1 MNRAFCVP
9 PKICSEG
16 VDTIV
21 AVLHVN
27 APIDADSLAGVSTEV
42 RTAWEL
48 TRRLSPRGQVRVM
61 KRDAYGR
68 LDENSY
74 PSFHRVGP
82 AAPTT
87 PWCIRLADDTG
98 LFRLLCFDFD
108 GKDKYGIDA
117 ELMERAADDA
127 DALSRILDELTIVHV
142 LCQSSGTG
150 GRHIWVAVPGGAS
163 AEIVGALARAARA
176 NYRTLDHGMLLNV
189 REGAARPPLS
199 PHRDGSSST
208 IIRGQLDA
216 LTASRTAPDDLI
228 ALSRVLDERTPALRA
243 ADSVPSGP
251 VDARHRAHRQLSTAG
266 LAHMATIDGGSNPS
280 WTGFMCLL
288 SAANAGWSL
297 ADALHA
303 AKTAPG
309 MEHYR
314 TKNTDRG
321 SRRTR
326 STAEAHDRLER
337 QWTKACEYAA
347 VQRPLPA
354 RREPAD
360 FTELNAIV
368 SDVDALLNC
377 FRVNPGRW
385 GRTESAL
392 SQRTILTALAY
403 LTLQTGKRVVAASIR
418 DLALMAGLG
427 RTTAADALHRLAAA
441 GFIQRVSTSGGGNAA
456 EWRLTLDFSTAYGTV
471 RSQLLTNPRPP
482 MDLFNMRA
490 DQVATLEEQLT
501 DQRHDLFT
509 RAGLGHLAG
518 KLYAIL
524 RQHPA
529 LTVES
534 AARILGV
541 STRHVVTVLS
551 RLRRYK
557 LIVKYVD
564 GWARS
569 KRDLRDSAAR
579 LLGVAGTLADRAE
592 RYRAEREVWGWWQA
606 ELATMTTTPRRRPRR
621 PHVSSRTL
629 EFTDTTP
636 GERAWPRYPRDGE
649 GRGDHREARFWAT
662 HGMLSPDSL
671 WWSSAA

>member
-1 MNRAFCVP
+1 
-9 PKICSEG
+9 
-16 VDTIV
+16 
-21 AVLHVN
+21 
-27 APIDADSLAGVSTEV
+27 
-42 RTAWEL
+42 
-48 TRRLSPRGQVRVM
+48 M

-82 AAPTT
+82 TAPTT

-98 LFRLLCFDFD
+98 LYRLLCFDFD
-108 GKDKYGIDA
+108 GKDKYGIDT
-117 ELMERAADDA
+117 ELMERAVDEA
-127 DALSRILDELTIVHV
+127 DALSHILDELAIVHLV
-142 LCQSSGTG
+142 CQSSGTG
-150 GRHIWVAVPGGAS
+150 GRHIWIAVPAGAP
-163 AEIVGALARAARA
+163 AEVVGALARAARA

-199 PHRDGSSST
+199 PHRDGSNST
-208 IIRGQLDA
+208 IIRGQLDT
-216 LTASRTAPDDLI
+216 LTASRIVPDDLI
-228 ALSRVLDERTPALRA
+228 ALTVVLDEQKPALRA
-243 ADSVPSGP
+243 AESVPSGP
-251 VDARHRAHRQLSTAG
+251 VDARHRAHRQLSAAG
-266 LAHMATIDGGSNPS
+266 LAHMATIGGGSNPS

-288 SAANAGWSL
+288 AAANAGWSL
-297 ADALHA
+297 ADVEHA

-314 TKNTDRG
+314 TKNIGRG
-321 SRRTR
+321 NRRNR

-337 QWTKACEYAA
+337 QWAKAREYAA

-354 RREPAD
+354 RREPTD
-360 FTELNAIV
+360 LTELGAIV
-368 SDVDALLNC
+368 ADVDDLLTR
-377 FRVNPGRW
+377 FRVSPGRW

-418 DLALMAGLG
+418 DLALMVGLG
-427 RTTAADALHRLAAA
+427 RTTAADALQRLAEA
-441 GFIQRVSTSGGGNAA
+441 GFIQRASASDGGNAA
-456 EWRLTLDFSTAYGTV
+456 EWRLSLDFSTTHGTV
-471 RSQLLTNPRPP
+471 RSQPLNNPRPP
-482 MDLFNMRA
+482 TDLFNIRA
-490 DQVATLEEQLT
+490 DQVSTLEEQLT

-518 KLYAIL
+518 KLYATL
-524 RQHPA
+524 RQFPA
-529 LTVES
+529 LTIES

-541 STRHVVTVLS
+541 TIRHTATVLS
-551 RLRRYK
+551 RLRRHK
-557 LIVKYVD
+557 LIVKHVD

-569 KRDLRDSAAR
+569 KRDLRDRAAQ
-579 LLGVAGTLADRAE
+579 LIGVAGTLADRAE
-592 RYRAEREVWGWWQA
+592 KYRTEREVWAWWQA
-606 ELATMTTTPRRRPRR
+606 ELTTMTTTPRNRPRR

>member
-1 MNRAFCVP
+1 
-9 PKICSEG
+9 
-16 VDTIV
+16 
-21 AVLHVN
+21 LHVN
-27 APIDADSLAGVSTEV
+27 SPFSAVSPGGVSSELWA
-42 RTAWEL
+42 AWEL
-48 TRRLSPRGQVRVM
+48 TRRLSPRDQVRVM

-82 AAPTT
+82 VAPTT

-98 LFRLLCFDFD
+98 LYRLLCFDFD
-108 GKDKYGIDA
+108 GKDKYGVDA
-117 ELMERAADDA
+117 ELMERAVDDA
-127 DALSRILDELTIVHV
+127 DALSRILDELAIAHIV
-142 LCQSSGTG
+142 CQSSGTG
-150 GRHIWVAVPGGAS
+150 GRHIWIAVPAGAPG
-163 AEIVGALARAARA
+163 EVVGALARAARA

-216 LTASRTAPDDLI
+216 LMASRTAPDDLI
-228 ALSRVLDERTPALRA
+228 ALSRVLDERKPALSA
-243 ADSVPSGP
+243 AESVPSGL
-251 VDARHRAHRQLSTAG
+251 VDDRHRAHRQLSAAG
-266 LAHMATIDGGSNPS
+266 LAHMATIGGGSNPS

-288 SAANAGWSL
+288 AAANAGWSL
-297 ADALHA
+297 ADVEHA

-314 TKNTDRG
+314 TKNTGRG
-321 SRRTR
+321 SRRNR
-326 STAEAHDRLER
+326 SAAEGHDRLER
-337 QWTKACEYAA
+337 QWAKAREYAA

-354 RREPAD
+354 QREPAD
-360 FTELNAIV
+360 LTELNAIV
-368 SDVDALLNC
+368 TDVEDLLTR
-377 FRVNPGRW
+377 FRVSPGRW

-427 RTTAADALHRLAAA
+427 RTTAADALQRLAAA
-441 GFIQRVSTSGGGNAA
+441 GFARRVSASDGGNAA

-471 RSQLLTNPRPP
+471 RSQLLDNPRPP
-482 MDLFNMRA
+482 MELFNVRA
-490 DQVATLEEQLT
+490 DQVATLEEHLT

-518 KLYAIL
+518 KLYATL
-524 RQHPA
+524 RQLPA
-529 LTVES
+529 LTLES
-534 AARILGV
+534 AAQILGV
-541 STRHVVTVLS
+541 TTRHAATVFS
-551 RLRRYK
+551 RLRRHK
-557 LIVKYVD
+557 LIVKHAE

-579 LLGVAGTLADRAE
+579 LIGVAGTLADRAE
-592 RYRAEREVWGWWQA
+592 RYRAEREVWAWWQA
-606 ELATMTTTPRRRPRR
+606 ELATMTTTPRNRPRR

-629 EFTDTTP
+629 GFTDTTP

-649 GRGDHREARFWAT
+649 GRGDHREARFWANN
-662 HGMLSPDSL
+662 GMLSPDSL

>member
-1 MNRAFCVP
+1 
-9 PKICSEG
+9 
-16 VDTIV
+16 
-21 AVLHVN
+21 
-27 APIDADSLAGVSTEV
+27 
-42 RTAWEL
+42 
-48 TRRLSPRGQVRVM
+48 M

-87 PWCIRLADDTG
+87 PWCIRLADETG
-98 LFRLLCFDFD
+98 LYRLLCFDFD
-108 GKDKYGIDA
+108 GKDKFGVDD
-117 ELMERAADDA
+117 ELMERAVDDA
-127 DALSRILDELTIVHV
+127 DALSNILDELAIVHV

-150 GRHIWVAVPGGAS
+150 GRHIWIAVPVGAP
-163 AEIVGALARAARA
+163 AEVVGALARAARA

-199 PHRDGSSST
+199 PHRDGSRST

-216 LTASRTAPDDLI
+216 LTASRTAPEDLI
-228 ALSRVLDERTPALRA
+228 ALTAVLDEQKPALRA
-243 ADSVPSGP
+243 VESVPSGP
-251 VDARHRAHRQLSTAG
+251 VDARHRAHRQLSAAG
-266 LAHMATIDGGSNPS
+266 TAHMATIDGGSNPS

-288 SAANAGWSL
+288 AAANAGWGL

-314 TKNTDRG
+314 TKNTGRG
-321 SRRTR
+321 SRRNR
-326 STAEAHDRLER
+326 SVAEAQARLER
-337 QWTKACEYAA
+337 QWAKAREYAA
-347 VQRPLPA
+347 VQRPLPP
-354 RREPAD
+354 RREAAD
-360 FTELNAIV
+360 LTELGVIV
-368 SDVDALLNC
+368 DTVEALLNR

-403 LTLQTGKRVVAASIR
+403 LSLQTGKRVVAASIR
-418 DLALMAGLG
+418 DLALMVGLG
-427 RTTAADALHRLAAA
+427 RTTAADALQRLAAA
-441 GFIQRVSTSGGGNAA
+441 GFIQQVSASDGGNAA
-456 EWRLTLDFSTAYGTV
+456 EWRLTLDFSTAHGTV
-471 RSQLLTNPRPP
+471 RSQPLDNPRPP
-482 MDLFNMRA
+482 AELFNIRA

-518 KLYAIL
+518 KLYAML
-524 RQHPA
+524 RQFPA

-534 AARILGV
+534 AAWILGV
-541 STRHVVTVLS
+541 TTRHAATVLS

-557 LIVKYVD
+557 LIVKCAE

-579 LLGVAGTLADRAE
+579 LIGVAGTLADRAE
-592 RYRAEREVWGWWQA
+592 KYRAEREVWAWWQA
-606 ELATMTTTPRRRPRR
+606 ELASMTTTPRRRPRR

-636 GERAWPRYPRDGE
+636 GERAWPHYPRNVE
-649 GRGDHREARFWAT
+649 GRGDHREARFWVT

>member
-1 MNRAFCVP
+1 
-9 PKICSEG
+9 
-16 VDTIV
+16 
-21 AVLHVN
+21 
-27 APIDADSLAGVSTEV
+27 
-42 RTAWEL
+42 
-48 TRRLSPRGQVRVM
+48 M

-82 AAPTT
+82 VAPTT

-98 LFRLLCFDFD
+98 LYRLLCFDFD
-108 GKDKYGIDA
+108 GKDKYGVDA
-117 ELMERAADDA
+117 ELMERAVDDA
-127 DALSRILDELTIVHV
+127 DALSRILDEMAITHIV
-142 LCQSSGTG
+142 CQSSGTG
-150 GRHIWVAVPGGAS
+150 GRHIWIAVPAGAR
-163 AEIVGALARAARA
+163 AEVVGALARAARA

-216 LTASRTAPDDLI
+216 LMESRTALDDLI
-228 ALSRVLDERTPALRA
+228 ALSRVLDERKPALRA
-243 ADSVPSGP
+243 TESVPSGP
-251 VDARHRAHRQLSTAG
+251 VDAQHRTHRRLSAAG

-288 SAANAGWSL
+288 AAANAGWSL
-297 ADALHA
+297 ADVEHA

-314 TKNTDRG
+314 TKNTGRG
-321 SRRTR
+321 GRRRNR
-326 STAEAHDRLER
+326 SAAEGRDRLER
-337 QWTKACEYAA
+337 QWAKAREYAA
-347 VQRPLPA
+347 VQRPLPG

-360 FTELNAIV
+360 LTELGAIV
-368 SDVDALLNC
+368 ADVEDLLTR
-377 FRVNPGRW
+377 FRVSPGRW

-392 SQRTILTALAY
+392 SQRTILAALAY

-418 DLALMAGLG
+418 DLALMVGLG
-427 RTTAADALHRLAAA
+427 RTTAADALQRLAEA
-441 GFIQRVSTSGGGNAA
+441 GFIQRASTSDGGNAA
-456 EWRLTLDFSTAYGTV
+456 EWRLTLDFSTPYETV
-471 RSQLLTNPRPP
+471 RSQPLNNPRPP
-482 MDLFNMRA
+482 TELFNIRA
-490 DQVATLEEQLT
+490 DQVATLEEQLI

-518 KLYAIL
+518 KLYATL
-524 RQHPA
+524 RQLPA
-529 LTVES
+529 LTIES

-541 STRHVVTVLS
+541 TTRHAATVLS
-551 RLRRYK
+551 RLRRHK
-557 LIVKYVD
+557 LLVKHAE

-579 LLGVAGTLADRAE
+579 LIGVAGTLADRAE
-592 RYRAEREVWGWWQA
+592 RYRTEREVWAWWQA
-606 ELATMTTTPRRRPRR
+606 ELATMTTTPRNRPRR

>member
-1 MNRAFCVP
+1 
-9 PKICSEG
+9 
-16 VDTIV
+16 
-21 AVLHVN
+21 
-27 APIDADSLAGVSTEV
+27 
-42 RTAWEL
+42 
-48 TRRLSPRGQVRVM
+48 M

-82 AAPTT
+82 VAPTT

-98 LFRLLCFDFD
+98 LYRLLCFDFD
-108 GKDKYGIDA
+108 GKDKYGVDA
-117 ELMERAADDA
+117 ELMERAVDDA
-127 DALSRILDELTIVHV
+127 DALSRILDELAIAHIV
-142 LCQSSGTG
+142 CQSSGTG
-150 GRHIWVAVPGGAS
+150 GRHIWIAVPAGAPG
-163 AEIVGALARAARA
+163 EVVGALARAARA

-216 LTASRTAPDDLI
+216 LMASRTAPDDLI
-228 ALSRVLDERTPALRA
+228 ALSRVLDERKPALSA
-243 ADSVPSGP
+243 AESVPSGL
-251 VDARHRAHRQLSTAG
+251 VDDRHRAHRQLSAAG
-266 LAHMATIDGGSNPS
+266 LAHMATIGGGSNPS

-288 SAANAGWSL
+288 AAANAGWSL
-297 ADALHA
+297 ADVEHA

-314 TKNTDRG
+314 TKNTGRG
-321 SRRTR
+321 SRRNR
-326 STAEAHDRLER
+326 SAAEGHDRLER
-337 QWTKACEYAA
+337 QWAKAREYAA

-354 RREPAD
+354 QREPAD
-360 FTELNAIV
+360 LTELNAIV
-368 SDVDALLNC
+368 TDVEDLLTR
-377 FRVNPGRW
+377 FRVSPGRW

-427 RTTAADALHRLAAA
+427 RTTAADALQRLAAA
-441 GFIQRVSTSGGGNAA
+441 GFARRVSASDGGNAA

-471 RSQLLTNPRPP
+471 RSQLLDNPRPP
-482 MDLFNMRA
+482 MELFNVRA
-490 DQVATLEEQLT
+490 DQVATLEEHLT

-518 KLYAIL
+518 KLYATL
-524 RQHPA
+524 RQLPA
-529 LTVES
+529 LTLES
-534 AARILGV
+534 AAQILGV
-541 STRHVVTVLS
+541 TTRHAATVFS
-551 RLRRYK
+551 RLRRHK
-557 LIVKYVD
+557 LIVKHAE

-579 LLGVAGTLADRAE
+579 LIGVAGTLADRAE
-592 RYRAEREVWGWWQA
+592 RYRAEREVWAWWQA
-606 ELATMTTTPRRRPRR
+606 ELATMTTTPRNRPRR

-629 EFTDTTP
+629 GFTDTTP

-649 GRGDHREARFWAT
+649 GRGDHREARFWANN
-662 HGMLSPDSL
+662 GMLSPDSL